1 MGAFQVASTALCPR
15 KERRGAQKAEKATL
29 FDKKNAHRLFSG
41 TEGHF
46 WEQAASFQSISN

>member
-15 KERRGAQKAEKATL
+15 KERRGAQKAEKATP
-29 FDKKNAHRLFSG
+29 FDKKNAYRLFSS